1 MDELGG
7 GRRKI
12 DEKDIN
18 PHSNWGYV
26 GFRASLQSFLTPDR
40 NPGRHGLF
48 ASGPGNPLLFRSAD

>member
-1 MDELGG
+1 MDELGR

-12 DEKDIN
+12 DEEDIN

-26 GFRASLQSFLTPDR
+26 GSRASLQSFLTPTEIQE
-40 NPGRHGLF
+40 GMAF